1 MTVQQKEKTV
11 GLDDDEQRRKSEL
24 IQALITKVCET
35 GEVPE
40 INFPIE
46 FYGNMKP
53 LMSKLI
59 ERRGEVPSVK
69 FMEEMYKFEPTKK
82 DADLTLQDTIDLLSK
97 IFMKEYTRKTMV
109 EYLQQTKNDSGGDS
123 PVKIIDEIVQK
134 LGAISTVM
142 QSNAAIDVISEADRI
157 ASIYEKRINN
167 KTPIKTGFRLF
178 DEEVA
183 PEGGQLM
190 LFCAPMKRGKTTA
203 MTFMFA
209 TAIKNDIPALFV
221 SLEMNEV
228 EMTNKLLSTM
238 GYAKYSDLR
247 KGKVAPSRYKEMC
260 QALGKNRAIIL
271 TPSGIRGAIGI
282 RTIEKYVQEHRPKVV
297 FVDYLALLA
306 GVDMNWNASVQP
318 TAEFK
323 RIAQQYDCYIVVALQ
338 ADPNLLKGGEESGL
352 DGILENDSDLP
363 IPGPYNVRANK
374 NLGADCD
381 HFIGANSRK
390 MQTDSNQMEFH
401 MSVELNRHG
410 HTPAFKYIVNL
421 DKGEWKEVRM
431 KQ

>member
-1 MTVQQKEKTV
+1 MAATTTNKAAE
-11 GLDDDEQRRKSEL
+11 LSEDDQRRKNEL
-24 IQALITKVCET
+24 IQALITKVCEE

-40 INFPIE
+40 INFPLD
-46 FYGNMKP
+46 FYGEFKP
-53 LMSKLI
+53 LMNKLI
-59 ERRGEVPSVK
+59 ERRGEIPSVK
-69 FMEEMYKFEPTKK
+69 FMKESYKFEPTTK
-82 DADLTLQDTIDLLSK
+82 DTDLTVQDTVDLLSN
-97 IFMKEYTRKTMV
+97 IFMRENTRKIMV
-109 EYLQQTKNDSGGDS
+109 EYLEKAKKNFGSES
-123 PVKIIDEIVQK
+123 PSKIIEEIVQK
-134 LGAISTVM
+134 LNETSSVL

-157 ASIYEKRINN
+157 AHIYQKRINN
-167 KTPIKTGFRLF
+167 KTPIKTGFRVF
-178 DEEVA
+178 DDEVA

-209 TAIKNDIPALFV
+209 NAIKNNIPALFV

-228 EMTNKLLSTM
+228 EMTNKLLSAM
-238 GYAKYSDLR
+238 GKAKYSDLR
-247 KGKVAPSRYKEMC
+247 KGLIDPSKYKEMC
-260 QALGKNRAIIL
+260 ESLGKNRAIIL

-282 RTIEKYVQEHRPKVV
+282 RTIEKYIQEHRPKIV

-338 ADPNLLKGGEESGL
+338 ADPNLLKGGESTGL
-352 DGILENDSDLP
+352 DGILDNDSNLP

-390 MQTDSNQMEFH
+390 MESEQSQMEFH

-410 HTPAFKYIVNL
+410 YTPAFKYIVNL
-421 DKGEWKEVRM
+421 DKGEWKEIKV
-431 KQ
+431 